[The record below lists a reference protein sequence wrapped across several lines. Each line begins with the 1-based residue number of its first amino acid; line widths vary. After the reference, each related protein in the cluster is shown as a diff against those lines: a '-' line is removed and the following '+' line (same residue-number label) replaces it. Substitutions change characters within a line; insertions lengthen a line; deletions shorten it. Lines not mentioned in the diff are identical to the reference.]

1 MATNLQQYLNDQ
13 YQDVKVLY
21 VEEEKFSREKL
32 LRVLKRR
39 FANVYAAID
48 DVEGF
53 QLYQR
58 YQPDLIICDIKMNQM
73 SELELINKIRALNE
87 QVQVIATSAYD
98 EHDFLSSPMQIKLI
112 ILSSNRLT

>member
-21 VEEEKFSREKL
+21 VEGEKFSREKL
-32 LRVLKRR
+32 SRVLKRR
-39 FANVYAAID
+39 FANVYSAID

-73 SELELINKIRALNE
+73 SGLELINKIRALNE

-98 EHDFLSSPMQIKLI
+98 
-112 ILSSNRLT
+112 